1 LGGVLVLVLG
11 RFGEHV
17 GFVLEKI
24 KVDWGRKPGV
34 VEKKS
39 MGGENELP
47 ASREAKSC
55 FKFRIFPF
63 GS

>member
-1 LGGVLVLVLG
+1 MVLVLG

-24 KVDWGRKPGV
+24 KVDLGRKPGV

-39 MGGENELP
+39 MGGEMSSGL
-47 ASREAKSC
+47 S
-55 FKFRIFPF
+55 
-63 GS
+63 